1 MEFQDEVSRTLR
13 EEEVI
18 EILPVNDF
26 DWDLL
31 IETDD
36 QRAIRRHWFKQ
47 TDSGLE
53 RFVGVHSH
61 SIWSSTWNHHP

>member
-1 MEFQDEVSRTLR
+1 MDFQNEISWDQSTDEAN
-13 EEEVI
+13 
-18 EILPVNDF
+18 EIAPLNDLE
-26 DWDLL
+26 WELL

-47 TDSGLE
+47 RENGLE

-61 SIWSSTWNHHP
+61 STWSSTWNHHP